1 MHVLFLPGLWF
12 FQVIVLL
19 SSLRHPSKN
28 VLSPRMVV
36 IIVGKSDSSAG
47 PRSSLNSAPIP
58 HFIVSYLANLNE
70 LRKNVLAGATRSTVS
85 SSPR

>member
-12 FQVIVLL
+12 FQVTVLL
-19 SSLRHPSKN
+19 SSLRHPSKD

-36 IIVGKSDSSAG
+36 IIVGKPDSSSG
-47 PRSSLNSAPIP
+47 PRSSFNSAPIP

-70 LRKNVLAGATRSTVS
+70 LRKNVLAGAAGSTVS